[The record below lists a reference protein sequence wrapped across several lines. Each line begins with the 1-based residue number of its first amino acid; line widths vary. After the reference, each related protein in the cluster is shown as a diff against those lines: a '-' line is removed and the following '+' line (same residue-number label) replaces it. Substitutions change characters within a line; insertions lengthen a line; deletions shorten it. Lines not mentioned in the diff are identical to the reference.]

1 MGKLEFNFVKSP
13 ENIYLIG
20 AEIKKIEEWES
31 TPHKLINNARKMFLE
46 FVEKTLSSHSSSEE
60 AHTH

>member
-20 AEIKKIEEWES
+20 AEIKKIEE
-31 TPHKLINNARKMFLE
+31 
-46 FVEKTLSSHSSSEE
+46 
-60 AHTH
+60 